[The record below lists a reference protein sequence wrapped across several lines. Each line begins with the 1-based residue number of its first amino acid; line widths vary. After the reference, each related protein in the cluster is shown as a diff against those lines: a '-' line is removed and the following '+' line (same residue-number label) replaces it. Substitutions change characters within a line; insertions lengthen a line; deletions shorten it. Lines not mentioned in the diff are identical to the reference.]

1 MLTKKECVAMLLAGG
16 QGSRLYALTN
26 QVAKPAVE
34 FGAKNRIIDFPLSN
48 CTNSGIDTV
57 GVLTQYQPLVLNEY
71 IGNGQPW
78 DLDRVYGG
86 VHILPPYQGKKKSNW
101 YKGTANAIYQN
112 LAFIER
118 YEPDYVLILSGDHIY
133 KMDYDA
139 MLRAHEQKN
148 ADCTIA
154 VLTVPMEDA
163 SRFGIMSMDGDDRI
177 TEFAEKPKQPK
188 SNQASMGIY
197 IFSFDVLKQYLTDD
211 ENNPESSNDFG
222 KDIIPKMLADGKK
235 MYGYHFEGYWKDVG
249 TIKSLWEANMD
260 LLGEKPKF
268 DIFDTKQKIYARK
281 VGDPP
286 QFVGDNADIQNSII
300 GSGAEIDG
308 TVINSVIS
316 GGVKI
321 GKGAIVRDSV
331 IFSNVVIKE
340 NAIVEMSIIDEY
352 AEIGRRAVVGARGG
366 ENDITVIARNEK
378 IADKTVIPAGEMYDT
393 ISGGAK

>member
-1 MLTKKECVAMLLAGG
+1 
-16 QGSRLYALTN
+16 
-26 QVAKPAVE
+26 
-34 FGAKNRIIDFPLSN
+34 
-48 CTNSGIDTV
+48 
-57 GVLTQYQPLVLNEY
+57 
-71 IGNGQPW
+71 
-78 DLDRVYGG
+78 
-86 VHILPPYQGKKKSNW
+86 
-101 YKGTANAIYQN
+101 
-112 LAFIER
+112 
-118 YEPDYVLILSGDHIY
+118 
-133 KMDYDA
+133 
-139 MLRAHEQKN
+139 
-148 ADCTIA
+148 
-154 VLTVPMEDA
+154 
-163 SRFGIMSMDGDDRI
+163 
-177 TEFAEKPKQPK
+177 
-188 SNQASMGIY
+188 
-197 IFSFDVLKQYLTDD
+197 
-211 ENNPESSNDFG
+211 
-222 KDIIPKMLADGKK
+222 MLADGKK

-321 GKGAIVRDSV
+321 QKGAIVRDSV

-352 AEIGRRAVVGARGG
+352 AEIGRRAVVGTRGG